1 METHSAQADTA
12 KPFMQPQMFFGPG
25 QQPAFLPPGARGQMP
40 FPQGMPAQAGRGAGF
55 PGGMPPQQGG
65 RGGPAAAQQIPPAMY
80 GMPAMPA
87 MPPGA
92 FPPGA
97 YNPAYLQLAQA
108 AQQAMGGRGAGARGP
123 MMPMPGMPPQMPG
136 AVPAM
141 RGGQAYPPQA
151 GRGAVPG
158 RPGQMPGFPQGR
170 GMLGQMGQ
178 AQQPPATGG
187 LDMAVLNAAPPAQQ
201 KQMLG
206 EALYPKILEQQPELA
221 GKITGML
228 LEMDNAELLNL

>member
-1 METHSAQADTA
+1 
-12 KPFMQPQMFFGPG
+12 MQPQMFFGPG
-25 QQPAFLPPGARGQMP
+25 QQPFLPPGARGQMP

-65 RGGPAAAQQIPPAMY
+65 RGGPGAAQQIPPQMY
-80 GMPAMPA
+80 GMPA

-108 AQQAMGGRGAGARGP
+108 AQAMGGRGAGGRGP

-141 RGGQAYPPQA
+141 RGGQGYPPQA
-151 GRGAVPG
+151 GRGAAPGG
-158 RPGQMPGFPQGR
+158 RPGQQMPGYPQGR
-170 GMLGQMGQ
+170 GMPGQMGQ
-178 AQQPPATGG
+178 AQQAGPAASG
-187 LDMAVLNAAPPAQQ
+187 LDMNALNAAPAQTQ

-206 EALYPKILEQQPELA
+206 EALYPKIHEQQPELA